1 MRKLLVAG
9 VAAVLVFFA
18 VLAHA
23 GAASA
28 VGSSIERIVQYD
40 VDVTVNDDGSA
51 LFREL
56 IVYDF
61 GPNARH
67 GIDRVLPTL
76 MGYDDTSDRS
86 YPLTVVTVAA
96 VDASARY
103 SVSDV
108 GRGRTRI
115 RIGAADRTITGSH
128 AYTIT
133 YRLDGVVN
141 AQPGD
146 DELYWNVIGDAWSV
160 AIDRAEVRVHVP
172 GGATRIACYAGAT
185 RSSDAC
191 DLARVDPPAD
201 PRLGPIAVFAHE
213 ALFPGEGLTV
223 AVAMPDT
230 NGDTLEPQPIL
241 VAKSLH
247 EPRSLRDSFAL
258 TQLSGGLA
266 AGLAIAF
273 AAAIARLQFLVGRD
287 RRTSGSATDAAFS
300 DQIVH
305 GERVPLHD
313 TTAIPVEFVPPDK
326 LRPAQLG
333 VLRDEVANTNDVS
346 ATIVDLAVRGFLRIE
361 EITDGKSIRDY
372 KLVAL
377 RGDDQ
382 GELLEYERYLIGQ
395 IFEKSPEVTLSS
407 LKNKFAS
414 AMARTKTL
422 LYENA
427 MANGW
432 FSARP
437 DHVRTIWSLAGFVVL
452 AFGAVVTF
460 LLARGSRY
468 GLVGVPVVA
477 AGLAIMVGAR
487 WMPRR
492 TPKGTGVDRRA
503 RGFEDFI
510 QNSEKH
516 RAAFAER
523 ANIFTEY
530 LPYAVALGA
539 TRKWANTLSVL
550 GLPAP
555 ETSTWYVGHGP
566 VVWTTFGDRMSTF
579 TSTTASTLTSTPGSS
594 GSSGF
599 SGGSSGGGGGGGGGG
614 SW

>member
-1 MRKLLVAG
+1 MQPALPAMMSRMRKLLVAG
-9 VAAVLVFFA
+9 VASVLVFFA
-18 VLAHA
+18 VLAQA
-23 GAASA
+23 GSAGA

-108 GRGRTRI
+108 GSGRTRI
-115 RIGAADRTITGSH
+115 RIGDADRTITGSH

-172 GGATRIACYAGAT
+172 GGATRVACYVGAT
-185 RSSDAC
+185 RSSATC

-201 PRLGPIAVFAHE
+201 PRIGSIAVFAHE
-213 ALFPGEGLTV
+213 ALFSGEGITV

-247 EPRSLRDSFAL
+247 EARSLRDRFAL
-258 TQLSGGLA
+258 TALSGGLA
-266 AGLAIAF
+266 AGLTVVF

-333 VLRDEVANTNDVS
+333 VLRDEVANTHDVS

-361 EITDGKSIRDY
+361 EITDGTSITDY

-377 RGDDQ
+377 RGDER

-395 IFEKSPEVTLSS
+395 IFEKSPEVTLST

-452 AFGAVVTF
+452 AFSHGGHVPH
-460 LLARGSRY
+460 RSR
-468 GLVGVPVVA
+468 
-477 AGLAIMVGAR
+477 
-487 WMPRR
+487 
-492 TPKGTGVDRRA
+492 
-503 RGFEDFI
+503 
-510 QNSEKH
+510 
-516 RAAFAER
+516 
-523 ANIFTEY
+523 
-530 LPYAVALGA
+530 VALRAGRGA
-539 TRKWANTLSVL
+539 
-550 GLPAP
+550 
-555 ETSTWYVGHGP
+555 
-566 VVWTTFGDRMSTF
+566 
-579 TSTTASTLTSTPGSS
+579 
-594 GSSGF
+594 
-599 SGGSSGGGGGGGGGG
+599 GGGGRSGDHVRCAMDAPAHAEGNRRRSPSTRLRGLHPELRKAPCSVRGAHQHLHRVPAVRGRPRCDPEMGQHAFGTRPGGTRNVDVVRRPRCGGVGHLRRSHEHLHLDHG
-614 SW
+614 IDAHLHPRQ